1 MRLLILGGTVFLG
14 RHLVEAAVGRGHH
27 VTLFNRGRTAPDL
40 FPEVEHLVGD
50 RDGGLAPLRDRRWD
64 AVVDTSGF
72 VPRVV
77 RQSVEVLRDAVD
89 LYVFVSTGSVY
100 PLDSLD
106 RSETGP
112 VIQLDDPA
120 DENVQANYGG
130 LKALCEEVVTAC
142 YGDRALNVRSGLIAG
157 THDPTG
163 RFTYW
168 PLRVTRG
175 GEVLAPGGPE
185 REVQFIDARDEA
197 DWILDMAER
206 DQGGTFNVTG
216 PAARLTLRDLLA
228 RCGEA
233 SLTWVDDDF
242 LTDRG
247 VRPYSE
253 MPLWVPPSA
262 GSINMPIDRALA
274 AGLRHRDLEVTISDV
289 RAWAES
295 LDEAPLATDAGGRLR
310 VPVTLTPGREAELLR
325 DWHELHG

>member
-27 VTLFNRGRTAPDL
+27 VTLFNRGRSAPDL
-40 FPEVEHLVGD
+40 FPEVERVVGD
-50 RDGGLAPLRDRRWD
+50 RDGGLAPLRGQRWD

-77 RQSVEVLRDAVD
+77 RQSVEMLRDSVD
-89 LYVFVSTGSVY
+89 LYVFISTGSVY

-106 RSETGP
+106 LSEDGP
-112 VIQLDDPA
+112 VSRLDDPA
-120 DENVQANYGG
+120 GEDVQANYGG
-130 LKALCEEVVTAC
+130 LKAL
-142 YGDRALNVRSGLIAG
+142 NVRSGLIAG
-157 THDPTG
+157 AHDPTG

-168 PLRVTRG
+168 PLRLARG

-185 REVQFIDARDEA
+185 REVQFIDVRDEA
-197 DWILDMAER
+197 DWILDMAAR
-206 DQGGTFNVTG
+206 DRGGTFNVTG

-274 AGLRHRDLEVTISDV
+274 AGLCHRDLEVTISDV

-295 LDEAPLATDAGGRLR
+295 LDEAPPATDAGGRLR